1 MKYFLFTLL
10 FYFSSCFYVSLL
22 SQEDDP
28 NRYTNE
34 HLRNLGITPQ
44 WKVKSVEKFIYHYDT
59 KNGKEVKIF
68 PKNAKVERMPVHSR
82 YIFDKKGN
90 IIEFYNYYTD
100 GKLLQKIFYQYNVDN
115 LLTKADEYKYED
127 ENNPQH
133 TEEEIFYE
141 GKVMISKKYKI
152 DGNLFEIRML
162 FDKNKRKKAISEYRN
177 NTLINKNKYSYNSK
191 GNITYEKNK
200 SISLL
205 GDEAYDTWY
214 TYTKD
219 GTLLAEKKECYSMFC
234 FYTTYQYLSNDEVYE
249 ETTYTTPL
257 SDEKDVSNKKTR
269 YYIYDSKGAIVEIQT
284 YKGEDF
290 RSYHCME
297 NDKEVET
304 YSYFLE
310 GEVIKTLF
318 SYNKDNQ
325 LIKEENFNLLTGDF
339 TSGTYY
345 TYDEK
350 GNLLQIDDGQIPSPN
365 RTIYHYDKFNNCT
378 QEIWYKNNKP
388 AAIVERI
395 FTYYE

>member
-1 MKYFLFTLL
+1 MKHFIFTLL
-10 FYFSSCFYVSLL
+10 LSFYSIFILA
-22 SQEDDP
+22 QEDDP
-28 NRYTNE
+28 NRYREE

-44 WKVKSVEKFIYHYDT
+44 GKVKAVEKFIYHYDT

-100 GKLLQKIFYQYNVDN
+100 EKLFQKIFYQYNTDN
-115 LLTKADEYKYED
+115 LLTKADEYKYKE
-127 ENNPQH
+127 ENNPEH
-133 TEEEIFYE
+133 IEEEIFYE

-177 NTLINKNKYSYNSK
+177 NTLINKNRYSYNSK

-200 SISLL
+200 STSLL
-205 GDEAYDTWY
+205 DDEAYDTWY
-214 TYTKD
+214 TYTKE

-234 FYTTYQYLSNDEVYE
+234 FYTTYQYLANNEVYE

-257 SDEKDVSNKKTR
+257 HDEKDISNKRTR

-318 SYNKDNQ
+318 SYDKDNQ
-325 LIKEENFNLLTGDF
+325 LIKKENFNLLTGDF

-378 QEIWYKNNKP
+378 EEIYYKNNKR

-395 FTYYE
+395 FTYY

>member
-1 MKYFLFTLL
+1 MKHFLFILL

-44 WKVKSVEKFIYHYDT
+44 GKVKSVEKFIYHYDT

-100 GKLLQKIFYQYNVDN
+100 GKLFQKIFYQYNTDN
-115 LLTKADEYKYED
+115 LLTKADEYKYIE

-141 GKVMISKKYKI
+141 GKEMISKKYKI

-200 SISLL
+200 SMSLL

-214 TYTKD
+214 TYTKE
-219 GTLLAEKKECYSMFC
+219 GTLLAEKKECYSIFC
-234 FYTTYQYLSNDEVYE
+234 FYTTYQYLANNEVYE

-257 SDEKDVSNKKTR
+257 HDEKDISDKRRR

-310 GEVIKTLF
+310 GEVIKTIF
-318 SYNKDNQ
+318 SYNKDYQ
-325 LIKEENFNLLTGDF
+325 LIKKENFNLLTGDF

-365 RTIYHYDKFNNCT
+365 RTIYHYDRFNNCT

>member
-1 MKYFLFTLL
+1 MKHFIFTLL
-10 FYFSSCFYVSLL
+10 LSFYSIFILA
-22 SQEDDP
+22 QEDDP
-28 NRYTNE
+28 NRYKEE

-44 WKVKSVEKFIYHYDT
+44 GKVKSVEKFIYHYDT

-100 GKLLQKIFYQYNVDN
+100 GKLFQKIFYQYNADN
-115 LLTKADEYKYED
+115 LLTKADEYKYKE
-127 ENNPQH
+127 ENNPEH
-133 TEEEIFYE
+133 IEEEIFYE

-200 SISLL
+200 STSLL

-214 TYTKD
+214 TYTKE

-234 FYTTYQYLSNDEVYE
+234 FYTTYQYLANNEVYE

-257 SDEKDVSNKKTR
+257 HDEKDISNKRTR

-284 YKGEDF
+284 YKGEEF

-297 NDKEVET
+297 NEKEVES

-378 QEIWYKNNKP
+378 EEIWYKNNKP

-395 FTYYE
+395 FTYYQ

>member
-1 MKYFLFTLL
+1 MKHFLFILL
-10 FYFSSCFYVSLL
+10 SYFSSCFYVSLL

-28 NRYTNE
+28 NTYTNE

-44 WKVKSVEKFIYHYDT
+44 GKVKSVEKFIYHYDT

-100 GKLLQKIFYQYNVDN
+100 GKLFQKIFYQYN
-115 LLTKADEYKYED
+115 AYKYIE

-200 SISLL
+200 STSLL
-205 GDEAYDTWY
+205 SDEANETWY

-219 GTLLAEKKECYSMFC
+219 GTLLAEKKECYSIFC
-234 FYTTYQYLSNDEVYE
+234 FYTTYQYLANNEVYE

-257 SDEKDVSNKKTR
+257 HDEKDISDKRTR

>member
-1 MKYFLFTLL
+1 MKHFLFILL
-10 FYFSSCFYVSLL
+10 SYFSSCFYVSLL

-44 WKVKSVEKFIYHYDT
+44 GKVKSVEKFIYHYDT

-100 GKLLQKIFYQYNVDN
+100 GKLFHKIFYQYNADN
-115 LLTKADEYKYED
+115 LLTKADEYKYIE

-200 SISLL
+200 SMSLL

-214 TYTKD
+214 TYTKE
-219 GTLLAEKKECYSMFC
+219 GTLLAEKKECYSIFC
-234 FYTTYQYLSNDEVYE
+234 FYTTYQYLANNEVYE

-257 SDEKDVSNKKTR
+257 HDEKDISDRRTR

-284 YKGEDF
+284 YKEEDF

-297 NDKEVET
+297 NDKEVES

-378 QEIWYKNNKP
+378 EEIYYKNNKR

-395 FTYYE
+395 FTYY

>member
-1 MKYFLFTLL
+1 MKHFLFILL
-10 FYFSSCFYVSLL
+10 SYFSSCFYVSLL

-44 WKVKSVEKFIYHYDT
+44 GKVKSVEKFIYHYDT

-68 PKNAKVERMPVHSR
+68 PKNTKVERMPVHSR

-100 GKLLQKIFYQYNVDN
+100 GKLFHKIFYQYNADN
-115 LLTKADEYKYED
+115 LLTKADEYKYIE

-152 DGNLFEIRML
+152 NGNLFEIRML

-200 SISLL
+200 SMSLL

-214 TYTKD
+214 TYTKE

-234 FYTTYQYLSNDEVYE
+234 FYTTYQYLANNEVYE
-249 ETTYTTPL
+249 ETTYTKPL
-257 SDEKDVSNKKTR
+257 HDEKDISDKRTR

-284 YKGEDF
+284 YKEEEF

-297 NDKEVET
+297 NDKEVES

-378 QEIWYKNNKP
+378 EEIYYKNNKR

-395 FTYYE
+395 FTYY

>member
-1 MKYFLFTLL
+1 MKHFIFTLL
-10 FYFSSCFYVSLL
+10 LSFYPIFVLA
-22 SQEDDP
+22 QEDDP
-28 NRYTNE
+28 NRYREE

-44 WKVKSVEKFIYHYDT
+44 GKVKSVEKFIYHYDSI
-59 KNGKEVKIF
+59 NGKEVKIF
-68 PKNAKVERMPVHSR
+68 PKRAKIERMPVHSR

-100 GKLLQKIFYQYNVDN
+100 GKLFQKILYQYNMDN
-115 LLTKADEYKYED
+115 LLTKADEYKYEE

-141 GKVMISKKYKI
+141 GKEMISKKYKI
-152 DGNLFEIRML
+152 DGILSKVEML
-162 FDKNKRKKAISEYRN
+162 FDKNKRKEAILEYRN
-177 NTLINKNKYSYNSK
+177 DTLINKNKYSYNSK

-200 SISLL
+200 SMSLL

-214 TYTKD
+214 TYTKE

-234 FYTTYQYLSNDEVYE
+234 FYTTYQYLANDEVYE
-249 ETTYTTPL
+249 ETTYTTPP
-257 SDEKDVSNKKTR
+257 SDEKDISNKKTK

-284 YKGEDF
+284 YKGDEF

>member
-1 MKYFLFTLL
+1 MKHFIFTLL
-10 FYFSSCFYVSLL
+10 LSFYSIFILA
-22 SQEDDP
+22 QEDDP
-28 NRYTNE
+28 NRYREE

-44 WKVKSVEKFIYHYDT
+44 GKVKAVEKFIYHYENR
-59 KNGKEVKIF
+59 NGKEVKIF
-68 PKNAKVERMPVHSR
+68 PKRAKIERMPVHSR

-90 IIEFYNYYTD
+90 VIEFYNYYTD
-100 GKLLQKIFYQYNVDN
+100 GKLFQKIFYQYNTDN
-115 LLTKADEYKYED
+115 LLTKADEYKYKE
-127 ENNPQH
+127 ENNPEH
-133 TEEEIFYE
+133 IEEEIFYE

-200 SISLL
+200 STSLL

-214 TYTKD
+214 TYTKG

-234 FYTTYQYLSNDEVYE
+234 FYTTYQYLANNEVYE

-257 SDEKDVSNKKTR
+257 HNEKDISNKRTR

-284 YKGEDF
+284 YKEEEF

-297 NDKEVET
+297 NDKEVES

-378 QEIWYKNNKP
+378 EEIWYKNNKP

-395 FTYYE
+395 FTYYQ

>member
-1 MKYFLFTLL
+1 MKHFIFTLL
-10 FYFSSCFYVSLL
+10 LSFYSIFILA
-22 SQEDDP
+22 QEDDP
-28 NRYTNE
+28 NRYREE
-34 HLRNLGITPQ
+34 HLRNLGVTPQ
-44 WKVKSVEKFIYHYDT
+44 GKVKSVEKFIYHYEN

-68 PKNAKVERMPVHSR
+68 PKNTKVEYTPVHCL

-100 GKLLQKIFYQYNVDN
+100 GKPFQKIFYQYNTDN
-115 LLTKADEYKYED
+115 LLTKADEYKYKE
-127 ENNPQH
+127 ENNPEH
-133 TEEEIFYE
+133 IEEEIFYE

-177 NTLINKNKYSYNSK
+177 NTLINKNRYSYNSK

-200 SISLL
+200 STSLL

-214 TYTKD
+214 TYTKE

-234 FYTTYQYLSNDEVYE
+234 FYTTYQYLANNEVYE

-257 SDEKDVSNKKTR
+257 HDEKDISDRRTR

-378 QEIWYKNNKP
+378 EEIWYKNNKP

-395 FTYYE
+395 FTYYQ

>member
-44 WKVKSVEKFIYHYDT
+44 GKVKSVEKFIYHYDT

-100 GKLLQKIFYQYNVDN
+100 GKLLQKIFYQYNADN
-115 LLTKADEYKYED
+115 LLTKADEYKYIE

-141 GKVMISKKYKI
+141 GKEIISKEYKI
-152 DGNLFEIRML
+152 DGILSKVEML
-162 FDKNKRKKAISEYRN
+162 FDKNKRKEAVLEYRN
-177 NTLINKNKYSYNSK
+177 DTLINKKKYSYNSK
-191 GNITYEKNK
+191 GNITHEKNK
-200 SISLL
+200 STSLL
-205 GDEAYDTWY
+205 SDEANETFYK
-214 TYTKD
+214 YTKE
-219 GTLLAEKKECYSMFC
+219 GTLLAEKIECYPMFC

-249 ETTYTTPL
+249 KTTYTTSL
-257 SDEKDVSNKKTR
+257 YDDKNISDKKTK
-269 YYIYDSKGAIVEIQT
+269 YYIYDSKGGIVEIQI
-284 YKGEDF
+284 YKGENF
-290 RSYHCME
+290 RSYHCIE
-297 NDKEVET
+297 NDKEVEI

-310 GEVIKTLF
+310 GEVRKTLF
-318 SYNKDNQ
+318 SYNKENK
-325 LIKEENFNLLTGDF
+325 LIKEENFDLLNGNF
-339 TSGTYY
+339 ISGTYY

-350 GNLLQIDDGQIPSPN
+350 GNLLQISDKPTSSPN

-378 QEIWYKNNKP
+378 EEIYYKNNKRI
-388 AAIVERI
+388 AIVERI
-395 FTYYE
+395 FSYYE

>member
-1 MKYFLFTLL
+1 MKHFLFSLL

-22 SQEDDP
+22 AQEDDP

-44 WKVKSVEKFIYHYDT
+44 GKVKSVEKFIYHYEN

-68 PKNAKVERMPVHSR
+68 PKNVKVERMPVHSR
-82 YIFDKKGN
+82 YIFDQKGN

-100 GKLLQKIFYQYNVDN
+100 GKLFQKIFYQYNADN
-115 LLTKADEYKYED
+115 LLTKADEYKYIE

-141 GKVMISKKYKI
+141 GKEMIAKKYKMN
-152 DGNLFEIRML
+152 GHLFETSVL
-162 FDKNKRKKAISEYRN
+162 FDKNKRKEAILEYRN
-177 NTLINKNKYSYNSK
+177 DTLINEKNYFYNSK
-191 GNITYEKNK
+191 GNITHKK
-200 SISLL
+200 SKLSILD
-205 GDEAYDTWY
+205 DEAYDTWY
-214 TYTKD
+214 TYTKE

-234 FYTTYQYLSNDEVYE
+234 FYTTYQYLANNEVYE

-257 SDEKDVSNKKTR
+257 HDEKDISDKRTR

-310 GEVIKTLF
+310 GEVIKTIF
-318 SYNKDNQ
+318 SYDKDNQ
-325 LIKEENFNLLTGDF
+325 LIKKENFNLLTGDF

-345 TYDEK
+345 TYGEK
-350 GNLLQIDDGQIPSPN
+350 GNLLQIDEGQIPSPN